1 MKVSVLNKKWIV
13 SLFLMSF
20 AFGYSQ
26 VSLEF
31 NVLNQGQV
39 ITNKGTDINY
49 WDISAW
55 QNPYPEN
62 YFATHFPF
70 VEKVQLMAALGG
82 NDARDLFLNPQD
94 PNVLTDYDFSRLII
108 ACHNVVD
115 QGLKPMIFLAWV
127 PQKLSSNP
135 VFGAFG
141 TNVRPPYDFQQ
152 WYAYVQACLQ
162 SLADEFGM
170 DEVRSWWWSSG
181 TEFENK
187 DWFSNG
193 FGSNSTRESYYK
205 LYDYTVAAL
214 ESVLGAGNFTVG
226 VHSMTC
232 SNGYWDERKLIDHC
246 TIGTNYAT
254 GATGT
259 PLHFYQISYYDNLPN
274 GFDGVAFM
282 SYVNFIR
289 NRLVLRGLSDVP
301 IGVAEGRVLKG
312 WDNKP
317 LNPREV
323 LHPIQGSMDAKKVI
337 LMMENNVDWFSGWGC
352 EAGIYNGLPIRLVG
366 ANIYQLQSKMIDTKQ
381 LGKTKNGNPIN
392 ASNAIDGIAGYNE
405 SSEKA
410 YVLLYNNNSN
420 ANSLTTE
427 SVHIKLAN
435 LEYANAD
442 SVKIDV
448 WRVDDGHGNIW
459 SEWLQIQN
467 ENNLQDADF
476 FWSRYAVGAMSL
488 NGWDA
493 WNSNMGQLQPLS
505 VVNKAQTFQHWIA
518 NNTMELDIQLEHHGV
533 VLLEISNVKPLSL
546 ASCPDNYT
554 ICQNSAP
561 FALTGA
567 SPAGGVYS
575 GTGVLNGMF
584 DPGIAGTGTV
594 DITYTYVDGFGYE
607 HHCNFIIVV
616 LPAPEIIGPSDMEVC
631 LHAAP
636 FVPEGFYP
644 AGGTFTGSGVIGST
658 FFPEIAGEGAHEI
671 NYHYADPVTGCENEA
686 SFTIHVNPSQLV
698 NLPAGWT
705 GLSSFLIPSNL
716 MIDEIFAPID
726 ENITILF
733 NLDGT
738 VYYPAGNIIP
748 ASPWDS
754 YSGYCVKTSAAVTM
768 DFCGDYV
775 PNQNVQ
781 LLPGWNLVPVLS
793 KTAVSSDFVFGFDS
807 NIKIVKE
814 VAGSKLLWKEMEI
827 NTLELLHPGK
837 AYYVYCTTPASISF
851 PPFSQQAVLEL
862 NQKEGIVSPFA
873 IVAPTPISHV
883 VALEA
888 NAVAQLKKGDI
899 LAAVSQ
905 NELCTGLVEVGDEQT
920 AFVLSGDDVTT
931 VENDGLTDGEKIRYR
946 LYRPGS
952 GQYFDLELLWD
963 ANYPNGDT
971 FVAHGVSVATS
982 INLQYV
988 GISASDNSCTNAGP
1002 NTTNAVVN
1010 ISGI

>member
-1 MKVSVLNKKWIV
+1 
-13 SLFLMSF
+13 
-20 AFGYSQ
+20 
-26 VSLEF
+26 
-31 NVLNQGQV
+31 
-39 ITNKGTDINY
+39 
-49 WDISAW
+49 
-55 QNPYPEN
+55 
-62 YFATHFPF
+62 
-70 VEKVQLMAALGG
+70 
-82 NDARDLFLNPQD
+82 
-94 PNVLTDYDFSRLII
+94 
-108 ACHNVVD
+108 
-115 QGLKPMIFLAWV
+115 
-127 PQKLSSNP
+127 
-135 VFGAFG
+135 
-141 TNVRPPYDFQQ
+141 
-152 WYAYVQACLQ
+152 
-162 SLADEFGM
+162 
-170 DEVRSWWWSSG
+170 
-181 TEFENK
+181 
-187 DWFSNG
+187 
-193 FGSNSTRESYYK
+193 
-205 LYDYTVAAL
+205 
-214 ESVLGAGNFTVG
+214 
-226 VHSMTC
+226 
-232 SNGYWDERKLIDHC
+232 
-246 TIGTNYAT
+246 
-254 GATGT
+254 
-259 PLHFYQISYYDNLPN
+259 
-274 GFDGVAFM
+274 
-282 SYVNFIR
+282 
-289 NRLVLRGLSDVP
+289 
-301 IGVAEGRVLKG
+301 
-312 WDNKP
+312 
-317 LNPREV
+317 
-323 LHPIQGSMDAKKVI
+323 
-337 LMMENNVDWFSGWGC
+337 
-352 EAGIYNGLPIRLVG
+352 
-366 ANIYQLQSKMIDTKQ
+366 
-381 LGKTKNGNPIN
+381 
-392 ASNAIDGIAGYNE
+392 
-405 SSEKA
+405 
-410 YVLLYNNNSN
+410 
-420 ANSLTTE
+420 
-427 SVHIKLAN
+427 
-435 LEYANAD
+435 
-442 SVKIDV
+442 
-448 WRVDDGHGNIW
+448 
-459 SEWLQIQN
+459 
-467 ENNLQDADF
+467 
-476 FWSRYAVGAMSL
+476 
-488 NGWDA
+488 
-493 WNSNMGQLQPLS
+493 
-505 VVNKAQTFQHWIA
+505 
-518 NNTMELDIQLEHHGV
+518 
-533 VLLEISNVKPLSL
+533 
-546 ASCPDNYT
+546 
-554 ICQNSAP
+554 
-561 FALTGA
+561 
-567 SPAGGVYS
+567 
-575 GTGVLNGMF
+575 
-584 DPGIAGTGTV
+584 
-594 DITYTYVDGFGYE
+594 
-607 HHCNFIIVV
+607 
-616 LPAPEIIGPSDMEVC
+616 MEVC

-920 AFVLSGDDVTT
+920 AFVLYGDDATT